1 MIEYLQIFVLLAEEK
16 ILLFNSVESCE
27 NTNVSHPHSY
37 YVLRT
42 VLRAFHGIA
51 HLILT
56 KTLEEVLLLPFIAIS
71 QMSKVRLREV
81 GHLSNVTPQA
91 GNQ

>member
-37 YVLRT
+37 VLRT

-51 HLILT
+51 HSILT